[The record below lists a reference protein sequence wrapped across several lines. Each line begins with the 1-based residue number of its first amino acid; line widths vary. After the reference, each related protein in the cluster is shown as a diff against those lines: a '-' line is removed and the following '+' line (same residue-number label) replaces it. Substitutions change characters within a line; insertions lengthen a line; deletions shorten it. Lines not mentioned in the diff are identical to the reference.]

1 MRFLRQSFM
10 GVFLAA
16 ATLGVI
22 VYAVHLVSSA
32 VQERMAQ
39 QVPER
44 PARERVFVVN
54 VVTAQAKR
62 EVPVL
67 ETFGEIQARRTLEL
81 RAAVAGRIT
90 ALSSTFEDGGEV
102 TQGAVLVTIDP
113 ADMQS
118 AFDRAEADLAD
129 ARAEV
134 RDAERSLALARQEQT
149 AAQEQAELREKAF
162 ARQKDL
168 SNRGVGSAAAVETA
182 ELAASAAR
190 AVVLARA
197 QAVAQAEA
205 RVDQAATRLARA
217 QIALAEADRNL
228 QDTTI
233 TAPFD
238 GTLSNT
244 ALVEGGL
251 VSVNERLADL
261 IDPDD
266 LEVSFRVSTAD
277 YTRLLDP
284 EGALIDAPVTVTL
297 DIAGSDL
304 VAQGVL
310 SRVSAGAGEG
320 QTGRLVF
327 ARLTS
332 AIGFRPG
339 DFVTVQVRE
348 PALDDVVRLPASA
361 LASSGDVL
369 VLAEDARLEAL
380 PVELVRRQG
389 NDVLVRGE
397 GLDGREVV
405 RQRTPLLGP
414 GIAVRPIR
422 PGAENMGP
430 ADPEQQT
437 MLELSDEQRARL
449 VALVE
454 DNKRMPDAAKAR
466 VLAQLAERQVPA
478 QVVES
483 IESRMGG

>member
-1 MRFLRQSFM
+1 MS
-10 GVFLAA
+10 
-16 ATLGVI
+16 
-22 VYAVHLVSSA
+22 
-32 VQERMAQ
+32 
-39 QVPER
+39 R
-44 PARERVFVVN
+44 P
-54 VVTAQAKR
+54 T
-62 EVPVL
+62 
-67 ETFGEIQARRTLEL
+67 
-81 RAAVAGRIT
+81 
-90 ALSSTFEDGGEV
+90 
-102 TQGAVLVTIDP
+102 
-113 ADMQS
+113 S
-118 AFDRAEADLAD
+118 AFIDTRAFVANYHYAKSLAPG
-129 ARAEV
+129 ARA
-134 RDAERSLALARQEQT
+134 LAVV
-149 AAQEQAELREKAF
+149 KAN
-162 ARQKDL
+162 AY
-168 SNRGVGSAAAVETA
+168 GHG
-182 ELAASAAR
+182 

-284 EGALIDAPVTVTL
+284 EGVLIDAPVTVTL

-430 ADPEQQT
+430 ADHEQQT